1 MRCNSSSRI
10 GFGKFTSGSKWILA
24 ILCAA
29 TLMLLAGCGGNDNL
43 TLQNQP
49 APASTSPS
57 IAFDPKPIGSINL
70 IGSALVTAV
79 VSNDPTDAGVDW
91 ILLCQTPGNCG
102 TLTSLHTASGK
113 PTTYKPPASI
123 TGNSQTVTIEAFAA
137 ANHSS
142 NIVTSLAIT
151 GFDTNLKGK
160 YVFQGTGEDAFG
172 SYQVA
177 GVVALDGN
185 GNVTSGEQTYNDPNG
200 FATDSITGGTYYV
213 GPDGRG
219 TLTLNTN
226 DQNIGQLGVENFALV
241 FLTNSKVFLQTLDST
256 TNVNL
261 PPSDE
266 MSAGT
271 LELQTSTAPPTGGY
285 AFVANGVDVNIIAMD
300 MGGVLDIDSPNTI
313 SGNGSVAD
321 QDDGG
326 SLQTG
331 VAISGTVTTPD
342 SFGSVKFNLT
352 APKFNPSAPIQFTG
366 YIVDSSHI
374 KLIESDNAGSG
385 VGFGST
391 VGVAVGQGAATGTFT
406 SNSAFAGNYIF
417 DIAGEDPAGIPLSL
431 GSFGQ
436 FSADGSGNI
445 NSGYNDEV
453 FSAFDLSISDSITGT
468 YALDSS
474 GTGRI
479 DSTVN
484 FTVNGPGPELIFYLT
499 GNGNPP
505 LVLDVDQSNNGIGSV
520 GFGYAHPQAAPPYT
534 FNGKYGFE
542 FIQSNLLTEN
552 TATGQ
557 VTANSTNGMLG
568 VPAPAGVL
576 DINADFVPEPA
587 PVTGG
592 QFTGT
597 FGPIPTSGTGRFTG
611 TLTDPILP
619 TFAVAYYPVDANQ
632 IFFIETDYATSG
644 ILTFGVFE
652 PRTPVCSGCP

>member
-1 MRCNSSSRI
+1 MRSHSSPI
-10 GFGKFTSGSKWILA
+10 TSGKLTSPKKWALLLLSVA
-24 ILCAA
+24 ILS
-29 TLMLLAGCGGNDNL
+29 LLAACGGNDNL

-49 APASTSPS
+49 APTASSPS
-57 IAFDPKPIGSINL
+57 IAFKPTPATSINL
-70 IGSALVTAV
+70 IGTVPITAV
-79 VSNDPTDAGVDW
+79 VGNDPTNAGVDW
-91 ILLCQTPGNCG
+91 ALFCQNSGNCG
-102 TLTSLHTASGK
+102 ALTPLHTASGK
-113 PTTYKPPASI
+113 PATYNPPTSI

-137 ANHSS
+137 ADHDS
-142 NIVTSLAIT
+142 NVVTSVSIT
-151 GFDTNLKGK
+151 GFDSNLKGN
-160 YVFQGTGEDAFG
+160 YVFETTGEDAFG

-177 GVVALDGN
+177 GVVVLDGN
-185 GNVTSGEQTYNDPNG
+185 GNVKSGEQTYNDPNG
-200 FATDSITGGTYYV
+200 FASDSITGGTYYV

-226 DQNIGQLGVENFALV
+226 DQNIGQQGIENFALV
-241 FLTNSKVFLQTLDST
+241 VLSTSKAFLQTLDNTS
-256 TNVNL
+256 NVNL

-271 LELQTSTAPPTGGY
+271 LELQSSTAAPTGGY
-285 AFVANGVDVNIIAMD
+285 AFVMNGVDINFIAMD
-300 MGGVLDIDSPNTI
+300 MGGVLNIDSPNTI

-326 SLQTG
+326 SLETG
-331 VAISGTVTTPD
+331 VAISGTLTAPD
-342 SFGSVKFNLT
+342 SFGSVKFNLS
-352 APKFNPSAPIQFTG
+352 APKFSPASPIQLTG

-385 VGFGST
+385 VGLGST
-391 VGVAVGQGAATGTFT
+391 VGVAIGQGAATGTFT
-406 SNSAFAGNYIF
+406 SNSAFAGNYVF

-431 GSFGQ
+431 ASFGQ
-436 FSADGSGNI
+436 FSTDANGNVTG
-445 NSGYNDEV
+445 GYNDEV
-453 FSAFDLSISDSITGT
+453 FSAFGNSISDSITGT

-479 DSTVN
+479 DSTIN
-484 FTVNGPGPELIFYLT
+484 FAVNGPGPELIFYLT
-499 GNGNPP
+499 GNGNTP
-505 LVLDVDQSNNGIGSV
+505 LILDVDQSTTGFLSV
-520 GFGYAHPQAAPPYT
+520 GFGFAHPQAAPPYT

-542 FIQSNLLTEN
+542 FIQSNFLTEN

-557 VTANSTNGMLG
+557 VTANGANGMLG
-568 VPAPAGVL
+568 VPPPPSVV

-587 PVTGG
+587 SVTGG

-597 FGPIPTSGTGRFTG
+597 FGIIPTTGTGRFTG
-611 TLTDPILP
+611 TLTDPIPP

-632 IFFIETDYATSG
+632 IFFIETDYTTSG